1 MKQNLA
7 TKLMLGGLNALLSGP
22 VEERR
27 RRMVR
32 VRSASPR
39 GRGPGWTKNHVKRMA
54 KKRKNRIR
62 NRLAHRGA
70 RK

>member
-1 MKQNLA
+1 MKQNIA
-7 TKLMLGGLNALLSGP
+7 TKMLLGGLNAIFGGP
-22 VEERR
+22 VDEQRKLMTR
-27 RRMVR
+27 A
-32 VRSASPR
+32 RSASPR
-39 GRGPGWTKNHVKRMA
+39 GAGPGWTQNHVKRMA